1 MSSSSSLVFL
11 LPKHRTPPP
20 PPQSPPRL
28 NHRLVPIPLK
38 RHSFTCAIAASV
50 CLFLRE
56 PRHPQPLRGARAL
69 LSPPHLTPDPQPDAA
84 HLHAPPRSL
93 PSALPADSAS

>member
-1 MSSSSSLVFL
+1 ME
-11 LPKHRTPPP
+11 
-20 PPQSPPRL
+20 SPPRL
-28 NHRLVPIPLK
+28 NHRLVPFTLE

-50 CLFLRE
+50 CLFLRR

-84 HLHAPPRSL
+84 HLHALPPPLPVPSPPRPPL
-93 PSALPADSAS
+93 GLRL